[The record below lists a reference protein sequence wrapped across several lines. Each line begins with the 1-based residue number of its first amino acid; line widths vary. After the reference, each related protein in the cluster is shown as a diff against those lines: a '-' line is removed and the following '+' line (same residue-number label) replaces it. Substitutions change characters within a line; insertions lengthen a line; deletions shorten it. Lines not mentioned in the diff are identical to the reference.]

1 VLFIH
6 KTFISNSLADRDCF
20 STKELVFQM
29 EKWTLDDEEYE
40 KPYFQMYNFE
50 VQSKKKRI

>member
-1 VLFIH
+1 MLFIH

-50 VQSKKKRI
+50 VQSKKNMF